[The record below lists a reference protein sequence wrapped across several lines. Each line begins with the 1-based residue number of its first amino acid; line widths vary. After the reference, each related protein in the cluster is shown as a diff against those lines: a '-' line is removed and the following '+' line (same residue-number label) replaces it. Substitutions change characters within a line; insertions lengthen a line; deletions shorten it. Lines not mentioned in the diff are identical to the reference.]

1 MSGSLLGIQIDAV
14 YHTAL
19 VFGGI
24 EYFFGAGVQTS
35 YPGATHHG
43 KPMEIIPMGTTHLP
57 MEVILEYLE
66 SLKTIYTME
75 VESQIPIPRRKADV
89 LISSHMICSS
99 TIVTTS
105 QMTSQCS

>member
-14 YHTAL
+14 YHTAV

-24 EYFFGAGVQTS
+24 EYFYGAGVQTS
-35 YPGATHHG
+35 YAGATHHG

-75 VESQIPIPRRKADV
+75 VGCQVLFLRRNVNVYV
-89 LISSHMICSS
+89 LSLMICSS
-99 TIVTTS
+99 TTVIIFR
-105 QMTSQCS
+105 MTSQCF